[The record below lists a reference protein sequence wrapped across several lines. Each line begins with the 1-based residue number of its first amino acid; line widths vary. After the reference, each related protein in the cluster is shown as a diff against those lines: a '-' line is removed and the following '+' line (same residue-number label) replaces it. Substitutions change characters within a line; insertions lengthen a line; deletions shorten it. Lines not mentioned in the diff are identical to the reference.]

1 MSSFKGKERFRG
13 VWMNI
18 KDTAFLLKV
27 LSKVEVKIE
36 DAKQAE
42 NTINKIKS
50 IPSNF
55 AKEAEETKAKFN
67 KRKEEALDSS
77 SEYDFKNK
85 GGPIYASQG
94 VGLGTY

>member
-42 NTINKIKS
+42 NTINKIKHYHERLLE
-50 IPSNF
+50 N
-55 AKEAEETKAKFN
+55 EVN
-67 KRKEEALDSS
+67 
-77 SEYDFKNK
+77 
-85 GGPIYASQG
+85 PIID
-94 VGLGTY
+94 